1 LLKLMGAQ
9 SQSYVGIA
17 FEMTIIK
24 SSGRQTAKS
33 TVTP

>member
-1 LLKLMGAQ
+1 MGAQ

-24 SSGRQTAKS
+24 SSGRDCEVYCHSIA
-33 TVTP
+33 